1 MQEDSQKP
9 MVQSDEVFKASRF
22 SGLEL
27 LQKTGRGR
35 RKGKGTFAITFNST
49 IKRYYALIIQ
59 AFLDPLRP
67 MILVKTV
74 VHRGTNIFFRWR
86 YSVAFIYFKKQ
97 FLHFRFDCSKSLPCA
112 ITSSRHI
119 QRAVQKSMLL

>member
-1 MQEDSQKP
+1 MTTKFTCKKTRKKP

-59 AFLDPLRP
+59 TFLDPLRP

-74 VHRGTNIFFRWR
+74 VHRGKNIFSGGGTQWHL
-86 YSVAFIYFKKQ
+86 FI
-97 FLHFRFDCSKSLPCA
+97 SKSSFCILDLTVRKVCHVP
-112 ITSSRHI
+112 
-119 QRAVQKSMLL
+119 